1 VRASRVASQT
11 KTPFPVSRGIGK
23 LECVVKAKARN
34 WPCLGGNLPCIRGR
48 GTIDRSGAFFTA
60 KDSSKSASAR
70 TRKTVNYACVG
81 RSQRKLWWRLVEI
94 LTCKSFFERGYRGE
108 RLIEPSSS
116 WFPPKFPSG

>member
-1 VRASRVASQT
+1 MRAGWRRRNQT
-11 KTPFPVSRGIGK
+11 PRGGATSPE
-23 LECVVKAKARN
+23 LECAVKAKVGDR
-34 WPCLGGNLPCIRGR
+34 PHRGGKPSRAAPSTGP
-48 GTIDRSGAFFTA
+48 DPSAVKDPSG
-60 KDSSKSASAR
+60 SMSVR
-70 TRKTVNYACVG
+70 TRKTVNYARVG

>member
-1 VRASRVASQT
+1 VHASRVASQT
-11 KTPFPVSRGIGK
+11 KTPFRSREGSEIGMRSESK
-23 LECVVKAKARN
+23 SKELA
-34 WPCLGGNLPCIRGR
+34 LPRWESSLHPGKRHHRPIR
-48 GTIDRSGAFFTA
+48 SLNFTA
-60 KDSSKSASAR
+60 KDSSKSVSAR